1 MIGAGSWGTTMA
13 SLVTGNAASVMLWA
27 RRPEL
32 AETIDTRHENPDYL
46 PGRSLSPALRATA
59 DLELA
64 LSGAEVVVLAVP
76 SHGLREVLEHAR
88 GAVPASAPVV
98 SLVKGLESGSL
109 LRMTEVVGEVLDGH
123 PPDRIGVLTGPNL
136 AAEVAAGMPTAS
148 VVAMADPDRSGHLQR
163 LFMTPAFRVYTNPDV
178 VGCEIAGVIK
188 NVVAIAAGVSQGLG
202 VGDNARAALITRGLA
217 ELTRL
222 GLALGGNPLTFLGL
236 AGIGD
241 LVVTCTSDKS
251 RNRHVGVELGRGR
264 RLPDILGEMR
274 MVAEG
279 VRSTAAVLALA
290 ERCGA
295 EMPIAA
301 QVEAVLAGERSPSE
315 GLALLM
321 GREAKPEFQGI
332 RLIP

>member
-32 AETIDTRHENPDYL
+32 AETIDTRHANPDYL

-88 GAVPASAPVV
+88 GA
-98 SLVKGLESGSL
+98 
-109 LRMTEVVGEVLDGH
+109 
-123 PPDRIGVLTGPNL
+123 
-136 AAEVAAGMPTAS
+136 
-148 VVAMADPDRSGHLQR
+148 
-163 LFMTPAFRVYTNPDV
+163 
-178 VGCEIAGVIK
+178 
-188 NVVAIAAGVSQGLG
+188 
-202 VGDNARAALITRGLA
+202 
-217 ELTRL
+217 
-222 GLALGGNPLTFLGL
+222 
-236 AGIGD
+236 
-241 LVVTCTSDKS
+241 
-251 RNRHVGVELGRGR
+251 
-264 RLPDILGEMR
+264 
-274 MVAEG
+274 
-279 VRSTAAVLALA
+279 
-290 ERCGA
+290 
-295 EMPIAA
+295 